1 MQADPGSDPTVGATG
16 DHVAEERA
24 MNNSSGHQRRE
35 AANRGYSDTQAL
47 RPEPITITDR
57 RRIDPD
63 TGHVRTDAPPPPA
76 RKRKSNV
83 DNPAPRQPADTTR
96 RKASKSAV
104 DFASSDAD
112 RVAELTNDLHQLQA
126 EYANYRRRVERD
138 RTMIADNDKATAA
151 AHFLDILDDLDR
163 AREHGDTA
171 HEPLH
176 RIAHK
181 IRTVLTHMDVT
192 AFGEHGDRY
201 EPPCTKQAPH
211 PAREPTSS
219 LTPYYAPA
227 TPSEST
233 KCSAP
238 HWSPSSTATTT
249 STKPTQLPQHREQA
263 NTICRHGTRTLHPT
277 GRDISA

>member
-1 MQADPGSDPTVGATG
+1 MQADPGSDPTAGATG

-96 RKASKSAV
+96 RKASKSAI

-138 RTMIADNDKATAA
+138 RTMIADNAKATAA

-201 EPPCTKQAPH
+201 EPTLH
-211 PAREPTSS
+211 ETG
-219 LTPYYAPA
+219 TPPGAGTDLVVDTVLRPGYTFGEHKVLRTALVTVIDRDHYEHETDA
-227 TPSEST
+227 TP
-233 KCSAP
+233 
-238 HWSPSSTATTT
+238 
-249 STKPTQLPQHREQA
+249 PTP
-263 NTICRHGTRTLHPT
+263 
-277 GRDISA
+277 